1 MPILVQSVNPIVSVI
16 SKEGSGGLVQ
26 AKPFFVVTR
35 PWSVDSGH
43 GGSGDVMKI
52 PPIEK
57 KM

>member
-1 MPILVQSVNPIVSVI
+1 MNRPSTLITRTKNSESNL
-16 SKEGSGGLVQ
+16 
-26 AKPFFVVTR
+26 R

-57 KM
+57 KI